1 MTINQTEVSAF
12 PHVRAI
18 VRANGTGEVV
28 ISGNSRPIDAPDE
41 TALRREALTIVTDLA
56 GVLSRPVRVYTEGP
70 EGDGEL
76 IVHPDGNIDEVSA
89 ETKGRRRRAEAP
101 VSAPIAP
108 SIVHVDEEAAVDTI
122 KRSDLN
128 KPTTPID
135 QVTPPPATAAA
146 AQEPSAIPAPPITSV
161 PLTAAVPGLQEPQPV
176 APQLPQPAS
185 PAVTDEQGTAA
196 TVNVTPTAPAPEVQT
211 HRSLKETSFLVS
223 DPVVQPATQGFRG
236 AMTRMGIRMNPSESE
251 LAERADV
258 HAVSQHWPGPRTIA
272 VVNRKGGANKTPTVA
287 ALAAVFARY
296 GGGGVL
302 AWDNNE
308 NQGTLG
314 WRTEQGP
321 HSSSVLD
328 LLRDKEQLLSPLAHN
343 ALLAHYVHHQTE
355 DKYDVLRS
363 DENDEGDH
371 EISADEV
378 DAVHSVAAKYYRMII
393 MDSGNTARAANWRAM
408 IGHTNQLV
416 IPTTTME
423 DRAEAAKLTL
433 QTLAARDE
441 HSAKLAENAV
451 VIISQWKPEDGDEAR
466 RIADGFAPLV
476 RRVVTVPYDQALK
489 AGRIRHA
496 ALKPATQ
503 RAWLAAAAAVAKGL

>member
-1 MTINQTEVSAF
+1 MTTKQTEISNF
-12 PHVRAI
+12 PHVQAI

-28 ISGNSRPIDAPDE
+28 ISGNSRPIEASDE
-41 TALRREALTIVTDLA
+41 TSLRRQAMEIVTDLA

-76 IVHPDGNIDEVSA
+76 VVHPEGNIVEISP
-89 ETKGRRRRAEAP
+89 ETKGRRGRSGNP
-101 VSAPIAP
+101 VSRTPTPEPVSVDRLKSESAVTEPVVIHDASSVPVVVEAEMVP
-108 SIVHVDEEAAVDTI
+108 SPAAVLSEEEA
-122 KRSDLN
+122 KSM
-128 KPTTPID
+128 
-135 QVTPPPATAAA
+135 
-146 AQEPSAIPAPPITSV
+146 APK
-161 PLTAAVPGLQEPQPV
+161 
-176 APQLPQPAS
+176 
-185 PAVTDEQGTAA
+185 
-196 TVNVTPTAPAPEVQT
+196 PEVPT
-211 HRSLKETSFLVS
+211 RRSLKETSFLIS
-223 DPVVQPATQGFRG
+223 HPVVQPATQGIRG
-236 AMTRMGIRMNPSESE
+236 VLTRMGLRLSPSASE
-251 LAERADV
+251 MAERMDV

-287 ALAAVFARY
+287 ALSAVFARY

-321 HSSSVLD
+321 HTSSVLD
-328 LLRDKEQLLSPLAHN
+328 LLRDQDQLLSPLAHN

-408 IGHTNQLV
+408 IGHTDQLV

-433 QTLAARDE
+433 QTLAARDD
-441 HSAKLAENAV
+441 HSAQLAENAV

-476 RRVVTVPYDQALK
+476 RKVVTVPYDPALK
-489 AGRIRHA
+489 AGRIRYTS
-496 ALKPATQ
+496 LKPDTQ
-503 RAWLAAAAAVAKGL
+503 RAWLAAAAAVAQGL

>member
-1 MTINQTEVSAF
+1 MTVSQVEVPAF
-12 PHVRAI
+12 PNVKAI

-41 TALRREALTIVTDLA
+41 TTLRREAMNIVIDLA
-56 GVLSRPVRVYTEGP
+56 GVLSRPIRVYTEGP

-76 IVHPDGNIDEVSA
+76 VVHPDGNIEEIAA
-89 ETKGRRRRAEAP
+89 ETKGRRRRAETPVTTTAP
-101 VSAPIAP
+101 PVI
-108 SIVHVDEEAAVDTI
+108 HVDDTVSEDTI
-122 KRSDLN
+122 KR
-128 KPTTPID
+128 PRPPIE
-135 QVTPPPATAAA
+135 PAAA
-146 AQEPSAIPAPPITSV
+146 PAQEATSASVPPISSVPRSTPAPIAQEPQAPA
-161 PLTAAVPGLQEPQPV
+161 Q
-176 APQLPQPAS
+176 APQAVS
-185 PAVTDEQGTAA
+185 PD
-196 TVNVTPTAPAPEVQT
+196 TAPTSAAPSTPAAAPTPEPPT
-211 HRSLKETSFLVS
+211 RRSLKDTSFLIS
-223 DPVVQPATQGFRG
+223 DPVVQPATRGFRG
-236 AMTRMGIRMNPSESE
+236 AMSRMGLRMSPSESE
-251 LAERADV
+251 MAERADI

-321 HSSSVLD
+321 HTSSVLD
-328 LLRDKEQLLSPLAHN
+328 LLRDKEQLLSPTAHN

-378 DAVHSVAAKYYRMII
+378 DAVHSVAAKYYRMIV

-441 HSAKLAENAV
+441 HSAQLAENAV
-451 VIISQWKPEDGDEAR
+451 VIISQWKAEDGDEAR

-489 AGRIRHA
+489 AGRIRHT

-503 RAWLAAAAAVAKGL
+503 RAWLAAAAAVAQAL

>member
-1 MTINQTEVSAF
+1 MTTSQAEVSAF
-12 PHVRAI
+12 PHVRAM

-41 TALRREALTIVTDLA
+41 TSLRREALTIVTDLA

-76 IVHPDGNIDEVSA
+76 VVHPDGNIDEVAA
-89 ETKGRRRRAEAP
+89 ESNGRRRRAETP
-101 VSAPIAP
+101 VS
-108 SIVHVDEEAAVDTI
+108 T
-122 KRSDLN
+122 
-128 KPTTPID
+128 
-135 QVTPPPATAAA
+135 
-146 AQEPSAIPAPPITSV
+146 PAPPITSV
-161 PLTAAVPGLQEPQPV
+161 PSSAPAPAVQEPQP
-176 APQLPQPAS
+176 AATQLPQTTS
-185 PAVTDEQGTAA
+185 PDATAA
-196 TVNVTPTAPAPEVQT
+196 PDQQDTPAPATPAPDVPT
-211 HRSLKETSFLVS
+211 RRSLKETSFLIS

-236 AMTRMGIRMNPSESE
+236 LMTRMGMRMSPSEAE
-251 LAERADV
+251 MAERADI

-433 QTLAARDE
+433 QTLTARDV

-451 VIISQWKPEDGDEAR
+451 VIISQWKPEDTDEAR
-466 RIADGFAPLV
+466 RIAAGFEPLV
-476 RRVVTVPYDQALK
+476 RAVVTVPYDPALK
-489 AGRIRHA
+489 AGRIRHN

>member
-1 MTINQTEVSAF
+1 MTTSQAEVSAF

-28 ISGNSRPIDAPDE
+28 IAGNSRPIDAPDE

-76 IVHPDGNIDEVSA
+76 VVHPDGNIDEIAA
-89 ETKGRRRRAEAP
+89 ESNGRKRRAEAP
-101 VSAPIAP
+101 VS
-108 SIVHVDEEAAVDTI
+108 T
-122 KRSDLN
+122 
-128 KPTTPID
+128 
-135 QVTPPPATAAA
+135 
-146 AQEPSAIPAPPITSV
+146 PAPPITTV
-161 PLTAAVPGLQEPQPV
+161 PSSAPAPAVQESQPAAT
-176 APQLPQPAS
+176 QLPQTTS
-185 PAVTDEQGTAA
+185 PDATAA
-196 TVNVTPTAPAPEVQT
+196 PDQQDASAAATPAPDVPT
-211 HRSLKETSFLVS
+211 RRSLKETSFLIS

-236 AMTRMGIRMNPSESE
+236 LMTRMGMRMSPSEAE
-251 LAERADV
+251 MAERADI

-433 QTLAARDE
+433 QTLTARDE
-441 HSAKLAENAV
+441 HSVKLAENAV
-451 VIISQWKPEDGDEAR
+451 VIISQWKPEDTDEAR
-466 RIADGFAPLV
+466 RIAAGFEPLV
-476 RRVVTVPYDQALK
+476 RAVVTVPYDAALK
-489 AGRIRHA
+489 AGRIRHN

>member
-1 MTINQTEVSAF
+1 MTTSQTEVPTF
-12 PHVRAI
+12 PHIRAI

-28 ISGNSRPIDAPDE
+28 IAGNSRPINAADE
-41 TALRREALTIVTDLA
+41 ISLRREAMTLIA
-56 GVLSRPVRVYTEGP
+56 AQASVLGRPVRVYTEGP

-76 IVHPDGNIDEVSA
+76 IVYPDGNIEEVIV
-89 ETKGRRRRAEAP
+89 ETNGRRRRAETPAP
-101 VSAPIAP
+101 AAQTPSSAAEPPISSVSVSAPTP
-108 SIVHVDEEAAVDTI
+108 GPQEA
-122 KRSDLN
+122 
-128 KPTTPID
+128 
-135 QVTPPPATAAA
+135 QPAT
-146 AQEPSAIPAPPITSV
+146 TSV
-161 PLTAAVPGLQEPQPV
+161 QADLPAAD
-176 APQLPQPAS
+176 AS
-185 PAVTDEQGTAA
+185 SR
-196 TVNVTPTAPAPEVQT
+196 
-211 HRSLKETSFLVS
+211 RSLKETSFLVS
-223 DPVVQPATQGFRG
+223 DPVVQPATRGFRG
-236 AMTRMGIRMNPSESE
+236 VMTRMGIRMNPSHVE
-251 LAERADV
+251 LAERADI

-287 ALAAVFARY
+287 ALSAVFARY

-321 HSSSVLD
+321 HTSSVLD
-328 LLRDKEQLLSPLAHN
+328 LLRDQEQLLSPLAHN

-408 IGHTNQLV
+408 IAHTDQLV

-451 VIISQWKPEDGDEAR
+451 VIISQWKPEDGVEAR
-466 RIADGFAPLV
+466 RIAAGFEPLV
-476 RRVVTVPYDQALK
+476 RAVVTVPYDQALK
-489 AGRIRHA
+489 AGRIRHT

-503 RAWLAAAAAVAKGL
+503 RAWLAAAAAVAKGF

>member
-1 MTINQTEVSAF
+1 MTTQTEVSAF
-12 PHVRAI
+12 PHIRAI

-28 ISGNSRPIDAPDE
+28 IAGNSRPINAPDE
-41 TALRREALTIVTDLA
+41 TTLRREAMTVIAAQASVLA
-56 GVLSRPVRVYTEGP
+56 RPVRVYTEGP

-76 IVHPDGNIDEVSA
+76 IVHPDGTIEEVA
-89 ETKGRRRRAEAP
+89 TETRKPKRRTGTHPHPGDQEADTATARRP
-101 VSAPIAP
+101 
-108 SIVHVDEEAAVDTI
+108 H
-122 KRSDLN
+122 L
-128 KPTTPID
+128 
-135 QVTPPPATAAA
+135 TPPPPAAPQPSGRQEPAAA
-146 AQEPSAIPAPPITSV
+146 NAPAADAAP
-161 PLTAAVPGLQEPQPV
+161 AAVPAPV
-176 APQLPQPAS
+176 KPAS
-185 PAVTDEQGTAA
+185 QHMDATDRTEPPASE
-196 TVNVTPTAPAPEVQT
+196 APAR
-211 HRSLKETSFLVS
+211 RSLKETSFLIS

-236 AMTRMGIRMNPSESE
+236 LMTRMGLRMTPSEAE
-251 LAERADV
+251 LAERADI

-287 ALAAVFARY
+287 ALSAVFARY

-321 HSSSVLD
+321 HTSSVLD

-378 DAVHSVAAKYYRMII
+378 DSVHSVAAKYYRMII

-408 IGHTNQLV
+408 IAHTNQLV

-433 QTLAARDE
+433 QTLTARDE

-451 VIISQWKPEDGDEAR
+451 VIISQWKPEDSDEAR
-466 RIADGFAPLV
+466 RIAAGFEPLV
-476 RRVVTVPYDQALK
+476 RAVVTVPYDPALK
-489 AGRIRHA
+489 AGRIRHN
-496 ALKPATQ
+496 ALKPTTQ
-503 RAWLAAAAAVAKGL
+503 RAWLAAAAAVAAGL

>member
-1 MTINQTEVSAF
+1 MTTSSQTEVSAF
-12 PHVRAI
+12 PHIRAV

-28 ISGNSRPIDAPDE
+28 IAGNSRPIDAPDE
-41 TALRREALTIVTDLA
+41 TALRREAMTLITAQASVLA
-56 GVLSRPVRVYTEGP
+56 RPVRVYTEGP

-76 IVHPDGNIDEVSA
+76 IVHPDGNIEEVAA
-89 ETKGRRRRAEAP
+89 ETKGRRRRTATP
-101 VSAPIAP
+101 PSSADSDAGAGGET
-108 SIVHVDEEAAVDTI
+108 V
-122 KRSDLN
+122 RGSDL
-128 KPTTPID
+128 
-135 QVTPPPATAAA
+135 TPPPAAPQPTD
-146 AQEPSAIPAPPITSV
+146 AQEPATQAELPMDSV
-161 PLTAAVPGLQEPQPV
+161 PAA
-176 APQLPQPAS
+176 
-185 PAVTDEQGTAA
+185 
-196 TVNVTPTAPAPEVQT
+196 APAETQSVVQAAERSAQPPAAPSAEAPT
-211 HRSLKETSFLVS
+211 RRSLKETSFLIS

-236 AMTRMGIRMNPSESE
+236 LMTRIGLRMDPSEAE
-251 LAERADV
+251 LAERADI
-258 HAVSQHWPGPRTIA
+258 HSVSQHWPGPRTIA

-287 ALAAVFARY
+287 ALSAVFARY

-321 HSSSVLD
+321 HTSSVLD

-408 IGHTNQLV
+408 IAHTNQLV

-433 QTLAARDE
+433 QTLTARDE
-441 HSAKLAENAV
+441 HSAKLAEDAV

-466 RIADGFAPLV
+466 RIAAGFEPLV
-476 RRVVTVPYDQALK
+476 RAVVTVPYDPALK
-489 AGRIRHA
+489 AGRIRHN

>member
-1 MTINQTEVSAF
+1 MTTTSHTDVSVF
-12 PHVRAI
+12 PHIRAI

-28 ISGNSRPIDAPDE
+28 IAGNSRPIDAADE
-41 TALRREALTIVTDLA
+41 TALRREAMTLITAQASVLA
-56 GVLSRPVRVYTEGP
+56 RPVRVYTEGP

-76 IVHPDGNIDEVSA
+76 IVHPDGNIEEVTA
-89 ETKGRRRRAEAP
+89 EMKGRRR
-101 VSAPIAP
+101 SAG
-108 SIVHVDEEAAVDTI
+108 
-122 KRSDLN
+122 
-128 KPTTPID
+128 
-135 QVTPPPATAAA
+135 TPPPSVDAEADVEAIGRSGLTPPVPAVP
-146 AQEPSAIPAPPITSV
+146 QPSAMQAPSPDELRPVGAPAQTEPGSQPV
-161 PLTAAVPGLQEPQPV
+161 LAPAAETVPG
-176 APQLPQPAS
+176 
-185 PAVTDEQGTAA
+185 
-196 TVNVTPTAPAPEVQT
+196 APEVST
-211 HRSLKETSFLVS
+211 RRSLKETSFLIS

-236 AMTRMGIRMNPSESE
+236 LMTRMGLRMDPSEAE
-251 LAERADV
+251 LAERADI

-287 ALAAVFARY
+287 ALSAVFARF

-408 IGHTNQLV
+408 IAHTNQLV

-451 VIISQWKPEDGDEAR
+451 VIISQWKTEDTDEAR
-466 RIADGFAPLV
+466 RIAAGFAPLV
-476 RRVVTVPYDQALK
+476 RAVVTVPYDPALK
-489 AGRIRHA
+489 AGRIRHN

>member
-1 MTINQTEVSAF
+1 MS
-12 PHVRAI
+12 
-18 VRANGTGEVV
+18 
-28 ISGNSRPIDAPDE
+28 
-41 TALRREALTIVTDLA
+41 
-56 GVLSRPVRVYTEGP
+56 
-70 EGDGEL
+70 
-76 IVHPDGNIDEVSA
+76 
-89 ETKGRRRRAEAP
+89 
-101 VSAPIAP
+101 
-108 SIVHVDEEAAVDTI
+108 
-122 KRSDLN
+122 
-128 KPTTPID
+128 
-135 QVTPPPATAAA
+135 
-146 AQEPSAIPAPPITSV
+146 
-161 PLTAAVPGLQEPQPV
+161 
-176 APQLPQPAS
+176 
-185 PAVTDEQGTAA
+185 
-196 TVNVTPTAPAPEVQT
+196 
-211 HRSLKETSFLVS
+211 
-223 DPVVQPATQGFRG
+223 
-236 AMTRMGIRMNPSESE
+236 PSESE
-251 LAERADV
+251 VAERADI

-321 HSSSVLD
+321 HTSSVMD
-328 LLRDKEQLLSPLAHN
+328 LLRDKDQLLSPTVHN

-378 DAVHSVAAKYYRMII
+378 DAVHSVAAKYYRMIV

-408 IGHTNQLV
+408 IGHTDQLV

-433 QTLAARDE
+433 QTLAARDQLL
-441 HSAKLAENAV
+441 AQLAENAV
-451 VIISQWKPEDGDEAR
+451 VIISQWKAEDGDEAR

-489 AGRIRHA
+489 AGRIRHT

-503 RAWLAAAAAVAKGL
+503 RAWPAAAGAVAQGL

>member
-1 MTINQTEVSAF
+1 MTTNQAEVSAF

-76 IVHPDGNIDEVSA
+76 VVHPDGNIDEVAS
-89 ETKGRRRRAEAP
+89 ESKGHRRRAETP
-101 VSAPIAP
+101 VSTPAPP
-108 SIVHVDEEAAVDTI
+108 TVVAAENEVAED
-122 KRSDLN
+122 KES
-128 KPTTPID
+128 
-135 QVTPPPATAAA
+135 A
-146 AQEPSAIPAPPITSV
+146 AQEPSSAPELPIASV
-161 PLTAAVPGLQEPQPV
+161 PSSVPTPAVQEPQPE
-176 APQLPQPAS
+176 A
-185 PAVTDEQGTAA
+185 
-196 TVNVTPTAPAPEVQT
+196 TPTPEAPSR
-211 HRSLKETSFLVS
+211 RSLKETSFLIS

-236 AMTRMGIRMNPSESE
+236 LMTRMGIRMAPSESE
-251 LAERADV
+251 MAERADI

-287 ALAAVFARY
+287 ALSAVFARY

-408 IGHTNQLV
+408 IGHTDQLV

-451 VIISQWKPEDGDEAR
+451 VIISQWKPEDGDEAH

-489 AGRIRHA
+489 AGRIRHN

-503 RAWLAAAAAVAKGL
+503 RAWLAAAAAVGQGL

>member
-1 MTINQTEVSAF
+1 MTIDQVEVSTF

-41 TALRREALTIVTDLA
+41 TTLRREAMTIVIDLA

-76 IVHPDGNIDEVSA
+76 VVHPDGDIDEIAA
-89 ETKGRRRRAEAP
+89 ETKGRRRRAETPVTTTAP
-101 VSAPIAP
+101 PVI
-108 SIVHVDEEAAVDTI
+108 HVDDTVSEDTI
-122 KRSDLN
+122 KRPLPPIEPAAPE
-128 KPTTPID
+128 PTA
-135 QVTPPPATAAA
+135 PAVP
-146 AQEPSAIPAPPITSV
+146 AQEAPSAPVPPITSV
-161 PLTAAVPGLQEPQPV
+161 PSSLPAPAVQEPQS
-176 APQLPQPAS
+176 AATQLPQAVS
-185 PAVTDEQGTAA
+185 PD
-196 TVNVTPTAPAPEVQT
+196 TAPTSAVPSASEAPALSVSEVPT
-211 HRSLKETSFLVS
+211 RRTLKDTSFLVS

-236 AMTRMGIRMNPSESE
+236 AMSRMGLRMGPSESE
-251 LAERADV
+251 MAERADI

-321 HSSSVLD
+321 HTSSVLD
-328 LLRDKEQLLSPLAHN
+328 LLRDKEQLLSPTAHN

-378 DAVHSVAAKYYRMII
+378 DAVHSVAAKYYRMIV

-408 IGHTNQLV
+408 IGYTNQLV

-441 HSAKLAENAV
+441 HSAQLAANAV
-451 VIISQWKPEDGDEAR
+451 VIISQWKAEDGAEAR

-489 AGRIRHA
+489 AGRIRYA
-496 ALKPATQ
+496 ALKPPSQ
-503 RAWLAAAAAVAKGL
+503 RAWLAAAAAVAQGL

>member
-1 MTINQTEVSAF
+1 MTTSQVEVSTF
-12 PHVRAI
+12 PHVRAV

-41 TALRREALTIVTDLA
+41 TTLRREAMKIVTDLA

-76 IVHPDGNIDEVSA
+76 VVHPDGDIDEIAA
-89 ETKGRRRRAEAP
+89 ETKGRRRRAETP
-101 VSAPIAP
+101 VTTTTPP
-108 SIVHVDEEAAVDTI
+108 TIVSVDEGAEDTI
-122 KRSDLN
+122 KRSDFDRPLPPIAPAEAVQEPSSAPVPPITAVPASAPAPAAQ
-128 KPTTPID
+128 KP
-135 QVTPPPATAAA
+135 QAAA
-146 AQEPSAIPAPPITSV
+146 APAP
-161 PLTAAVPGLQEPQPV
+161 LTLSPDTAPTTVVQPT
-176 APQLPQPAS
+176 PP
-185 PAVTDEQGTAA
+185 AA
-196 TVNVTPTAPAPEVQT
+196 TDAPAPAAPVQEVST
-211 HRSLKETSFLVS
+211 RRSLKDTSFLVS

-236 AMTRMGIRMNPSESE
+236 AMSRMGLRMSPSESE
-251 LAERADV
+251 MAERVDI

-321 HSSSVLD
+321 HTSSVLD
-328 LLRDKEQLLSPLAHN
+328 LLRDKEQLLSPTAHN

-378 DAVHSVAAKYYRMII
+378 DAVHSVAAKYYRMIV

-441 HSAKLAENAV
+441 HSAQLAANAV
-451 VIISQWKPEDGDEAR
+451 VIISQWKAEDGEEAR

-489 AGRIRHA
+489 AGRIRHN

-503 RAWLAAAAAVAKGL
+503 RAWLAAAAAVAQGL

>member
-1 MTINQTEVSAF
+1 MTTSQTEVSTF
-12 PHVRAI
+12 PHIRAI

-28 ISGNSRPIDAPDE
+28 IAGNSRPIDASDE

-76 IVHPDGNIDEVSA
+76 VVHPDGNIDEVTA
-89 ETKGRRRRAEAP
+89 ETKGRRRRAEKP
-101 VSAPIAP
+101 VSTP
-108 SIVHVDEEAAVDTI
+108 SPPTIVHIDEEGTED
-122 KRSDLN
+122 KESF
-128 KPTTPID
+128 
-135 QVTPPPATAAA
+135 
-146 AQEPSAIPAPPITSV
+146 AQEPSSAPEPPITSV
-161 PLTAAVPGLQEPQPV
+161 PSSVP
-176 APQLPQPAS
+176 
-185 PAVTDEQGTAA
+185 
-196 TVNVTPTAPAPEVQT
+196 APAPEVLSR
-211 HRSLKETSFLVS
+211 RSLKETSFLIS

-236 AMTRMGIRMNPSESE
+236 FLTRLGIRMTPSETE
-251 LAERADV
+251 LAERADI

-378 DAVHSVAAKYYRMII
+378 DSVHSVAAKYYRMIV

-408 IGHTNQLV
+408 ITHTNQLV

-451 VIISQWKPEDGDEAR
+451 VIISQWKPEDTDEAR
-466 RIADGFAPLV
+466 RIAAGFEPLV

-503 RAWLAAAAAVAKGL
+503 RAWLAAAAAVAQGL

>member
-1 MTINQTEVSAF
+1 MTTNQAEVSAF

-28 ISGNSRPIDAPDE
+28 IAGNSRPIDASDE

-76 IVHPDGNIDEVSA
+76 VVHPDGNIDEVTA
-89 ETKGRRRRAEAP
+89 ETKGRRRRAETP
-101 VSAPIAP
+101 VSTP
-108 SIVHVDEEAAVDTI
+108 SPPTIVHIDEEGTEDKESAVQ
-122 KRSDLN
+122 KRTSD
-128 KPTTPID
+128 PEPPI
-135 QVTPPPATAAA
+135 P
-146 AQEPSAIPAPPITSV
+146 PSAVPAP
-161 PLTAAVPGLQEPQPV
+161 AVQEPQPAV
-176 APQLPQPAS
+176 TPAS
-185 PAVTDEQGTAA
+185 EV
-196 TVNVTPTAPAPEVQT
+196 PTR
-211 HRSLKETSFLVS
+211 RSLKETSFLIS
-223 DPVVQPATQGFRG
+223 DPVVQPATLGFRG
-236 AMTRMGIRMNPSESE
+236 LMTRMGMRMSPSESE
-251 LAERADV
+251 MAERADI

-343 ALLAHYVHHQTE
+343 ALMAHYVHHQTE

-378 DAVHSVAAKYYRMII
+378 DAVHSVAAKYYRMIV

-503 RAWLAAAAAVAKGL
+503 RAWLAAAAAVAQGL

>member
-1 MTINQTEVSAF
+1 MTTNHAEVSAF
-12 PHVRAI
+12 PNIRAI
-18 VRANGTGEVV
+18 VRTNGTGEV
-28 ISGNSRPIDAPDE
+28 IIAGNSRPIGAADE
-41 TALRREALTIVTDLA
+41 TTLRREAMTVISA
-56 GVLSRPVRVYTEGP
+56 QASVLDRPVRVYTEGP
-70 EGDGEL
+70 EGEGEL
-76 IVHPDGNIDEVSA
+76 IVHPDGNIEEVAA
-89 ETKGRRRRAEAP
+89 EIKGQRRRAETPVTTPAP
-101 VSAPIAP
+101 RVEVIAERENDMETVKPPTENASAPQPPANDVVPPAEPVGGAESAQPPALAP
-108 SIVHVDEEAAVDTI
+108 E
-122 KRSDLN
+122 
-128 KPTTPID
+128 PTTVP
-135 QVTPPPATAAA
+135 AA
-146 AQEPSAIPAPPITSV
+146 AQAAPTR
-161 PLTAAVPGLQEPQPV
+161 
-176 APQLPQPAS
+176 
-185 PAVTDEQGTAA
+185 
-196 TVNVTPTAPAPEVQT
+196 
-211 HRSLKETSFLVS
+211 RSLKETSFLIS

-236 AMTRMGIRMNPSESE
+236 AMSRMGMRMSPSVTEM
-251 LAERADV
+251 AERADI

-321 HSSSVLD
+321 HTSSVLD
-328 LLRDKEQLLSPLAHN
+328 LLRDQDQLLSPSAHN

-371 EISADEV
+371 EIQADEV
-378 DAVHSVAAKYYRMII
+378 DSVHSVAAKYYRMII

-408 IGHTNQLV
+408 IARTNQLV

-466 RIADGFAPLV
+466 RIAAGFEPLV

-489 AGRIRHA
+489 AGRIRHT
-496 ALKPATQ
+496 ALKPVTQ
-503 RAWLAAAAAVAKGL
+503 RAWLAAAAAVAQGF

>member
-1 MTINQTEVSAF
+1 MTTNQAEVSSF

-41 TALRREALTIVTDLA
+41 TALRREAMTIITDLA
-56 GVLSRPVRVYTEGP
+56 GVLSRPVRVFTEGP

-76 IVHPDGNIDEVSA
+76 VVHPGGNIDEIAA
-89 ETKGRRRRAEAP
+89 ESTGRRRRTQAP
-101 VSAPIAP
+101 V
-108 SIVHVDEEAAVDTI
+108 TT
-122 KRSDLN
+122 
-128 KPTTPID
+128 TTPPTIVGVEEGASED
-135 QVTPPPATAAA
+135 SRKIPLASP
-146 AQEPSAIPAPPITSV
+146 EPST
-161 PLTAAVPGLQEPQPV
+161 
-176 APQLPQPAS
+176 QLPQTEPAATLQS
-185 PAVTDEQGTAA
+185 TSDATPAVLTR
-196 TVNVTPTAPAPEVQT
+196 
-211 HRSLKETSFLVS
+211 RSLKDTSFLVS

-236 AMTRMGIRMNPSESE
+236 AMSRLGWRMSPSESE
-251 LAERADV
+251 LAERADI

-321 HSSSVLD
+321 HTSSVLD
-328 LLRDKEQLLSPLAHN
+328 LLRDKEQLLSPTAHN

-378 DAVHSVAAKYYRMII
+378 DAVHSVAAKYYRMIV

-408 IGHTNQLV
+408 IGHTDQLV

-441 HSAKLAENAV
+441 HSAQLAENAV
-451 VIISQWKPEDGDEAR
+451 VIISQWKAEDGDEAR

-476 RRVVTVPYDQALK
+476 RRVVTVPYDPALK
-489 AGRIRHA
+489 AGRIRHT

-503 RAWLAAAAAVAKGL
+503 RAWLAAAAAVAQGL

>member
-1 MTINQTEVSAF
+1 MTTNQTEISNF
-12 PHVRAI
+12 PHVQAI

-28 ISGNSRPIDAPDE
+28 ISGNSRPLDAPDE
-41 TALRREALTIVTDLA
+41 TSLRREAMKIITDLA
-56 GVLSRPVRVYTEGP
+56 WVLSRPVRVYTEGP

-76 IVHPDGNIDEVSA
+76 VVYPEGNIIEIA
-89 ETKGRRRRAEAP
+89 PETKGRRHRGSKVGKATPMTMPGSSVSEPAP
-101 VSAPIAP
+101 AAPLAVHESS
-108 SIVHVDEEAAVDTI
+108 SI
-122 KRSDLN
+122 
-128 KPTTPID
+128 PI
-135 QVTPPPATAAA
+135 V
-146 AQEPSAIPAPPITSV
+146 PSAEKSPAPA
-161 PLTAAVPGLQEPQPV
+161 L
-176 APQLPQPAS
+176 AS
-185 PAVTDEQGTAA
+185 PLQVVQ
-196 TVNVTPTAPAPEVQT
+196 PTKPAPEVPT
-211 HRSLKETSFLVS
+211 RRSLKETSFLTSAPLVL
-223 DPVVQPATQGFRG
+223 PATQGFRG
-236 AMTRMGIRMNPSESE
+236 MFTRLGLRVGPSKLEMVERSDIR
-251 LAERADV
+251 
-258 HAVSQHWPGPRTIA
+258 AVSQHWPGPRTIA

-287 ALAAVFARY
+287 ALSAVFARY

-321 HSSSVLD
+321 HASSVLD
-328 LLRDKEQLLSPLAHN
+328 LLRDQDQLLSPLAHN

-378 DAVHSVAAKYYRMII
+378 DAVYSVAAKYYRMII

-408 IGHTNQLV
+408 IAHTDQLV
-416 IPTTTME
+416 VPTTTME

-441 HSAKLAENAV
+441 HSAQLAKNAV

-466 RIADGFAPLV
+466 RIADGFLPLV
-476 RRVVTVPYDQALK
+476 RKVVTVPYDQALK

-503 RAWLAAAAAVAKGL
+503 RAWLAAAAAVAQGLQ

>member
-1 MTINQTEVSAF
+1 MSTSQSEVSTF
-12 PHVRAI
+12 PHIRAI
-18 VRANGTGEVV
+18 VRSDGSGDVV
-28 ISGNSRPIDAPDE
+28 IAGNSRPIDAPDE
-41 TALRREALTIVTDLA
+41 NALRREAMRVIASQANIL
-56 GVLSRPVRVYTEGP
+56 GRPVRVYTEGP

-76 IVHPDGNIDEVSA
+76 VVHPDGNVEEVLT
-89 ETKGRRRRAEAP
+89 ETKGRRRDSTAEKRETSHPEATIDTIPRPTSTPAP
-101 VSAPIAP
+101 REAAASAAVAPTPITTGQPVVPAKSASIAP
-108 SIVHVDEEAAVDTI
+108 T
-122 KRSDLN
+122 R
-128 KPTTPID
+128 
-135 QVTPPPATAAA
+135 
-146 AQEPSAIPAPPITSV
+146 
-161 PLTAAVPGLQEPQPV
+161 
-176 APQLPQPAS
+176 
-185 PAVTDEQGTAA
+185 
-196 TVNVTPTAPAPEVQT
+196 
-211 HRSLKETSFLVS
+211 RSLKETSFLVS
-223 DPVVQPATQGFRG
+223 DPVVQPATRGLRG
-236 AMTRMGIRMNPSESE
+236 AMTRLGFPMGPSADE
-251 LAERADV
+251 LAERADI

-321 HSSSVLD
+321 HTSSVLD
-328 LLRDKEQLLSPLAHN
+328 LLRDKDQLLSPLAHN

-378 DAVHSVAAKYYRMII
+378 DSVHTVAAKYYRMIV

-408 IGHTNQLV
+408 IGHTDQLV

-441 HSAKLAENAV
+441 HSAMLAENAV
-451 VIISQWKPEDGDEAR
+451 VIISQWKVEDGDEAR

-476 RRVVTVPYDQALK
+476 RRVVTVPYDPALK
-489 AGRIRHA
+489 AGRIRHT

-503 RAWLAAAAAVAKGL
+503 RAWLAAAAAVAQGL